1 MNYSYSMKVK
11 QIVAILAILTM
22 VAVCVLPVAAEE
34 DGEKITDE
42 ATLYYNSAQLLIAD
56 QQYER
61 ALELFNKVLA
71 SNTTLLGMG
80 DGLMY
85 TYKDRVALL
94 TDLGRYDEAIAA
106 ADEGIA
112 AYPKEPGLWN
122 NKGWAYYQMGRYSE
136 AAAAYD
142 KAVTLDP
149 EYLKGW
155 INKGDALMKAGRE
168 GEAAG
173 AYNKALEL
181 DPGNTDATTG
191 LAEAQKSAASMNLVY
206 AAIAAIIAGLVIWY
220 VKFRKPS
227 DEKSA
232 GREKK

>member
-1 MNYSYSMKVK
+1 MKGK

-22 VAVCVLPVAAEE
+22 VAVCMLPVAAEE
-34 DGEKITDE
+34 DAKPITDE
-42 ATLYYNSAQLLIAD
+42 ATNYYNSAQLLVAD

-71 SNTTLLGMG
+71 SNTTLLRMG

-112 AYPKEPGLWN
+112 QYPKEPGLWN
-122 NKGWAYYQMGRYSE
+122 NKGWAYYQMGKYNE

-142 KAVTLDP
+142 KAVTLDA
-149 EYLKGW
+149 EYIKGW
-155 INKGDALMKAGRE
+155 INKGDALMKAGRA

-173 AYNKALEL
+173 AYSRALEL
-181 DPGNTDATTG
+181 DPGNTDATAG
-191 LAEAQKSAASMNLVY
+191 LAKAKAAAGPDMLLPALVLV
-206 AAIAAIIAGLVIWY
+206 IIAGIIIWY

-227 DEKSA
+227 DEKPA
-232 GREKK
+232 GRKKK

>member
-1 MNYSYSMKVK
+1 MKIK

-34 DGEKITDE
+34 EGEKITDE

-122 NKGWAYYQMGRYSE
+122 NKGWAYYQMGKYSE

-181 DPGNTDATTG
+181 DPGNTDATAG
-191 LAEAQKSAASMNLVY
+191 LAKAQEASGSMTPIFV
-206 AAIAAIIAGLVIWY
+206 AIAVISACFVIWY

-227 DEKSA
+227 DEKSK
-232 GREKK
+232 GRQKK

>member
-191 LAEAQKSAASMNLVY
+191 LAEAQKSAGSMNLVY

-220 VKFRKPS
+220 VKLRKPS

>member
-1 MNYSYSMKVK
+1 MKVK

>member
-1 MNYSYSMKVK
+1 MKVR

-34 DGEKITDE
+34 DAETITDE
-42 ATLYYNSAQLLIAD
+42 ATNYYNSAQLLIAD

-155 INKGDALMKAGRE
+155 INKGDALMKAGRA

-181 DPGNTDATTG
+181 DPGNTDATAG
-191 LAEAQKSAASMNLVY
+191 LAEAQKSSGSMNLVY

-220 VKFRKPS
+220 VKFRKPT
-227 DEKSA
+227 DDKSP
-232 GREKK
+232 GRQKK